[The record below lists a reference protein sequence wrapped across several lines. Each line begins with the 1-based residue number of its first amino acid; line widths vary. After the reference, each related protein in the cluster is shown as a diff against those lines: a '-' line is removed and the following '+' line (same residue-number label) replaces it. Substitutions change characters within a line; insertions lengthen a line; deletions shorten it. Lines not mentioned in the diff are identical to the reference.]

1 MLVGVHFV
9 IVLTFWGSI
18 SCDLTL
24 EDVYQE
30 VLDLRHAVGDM
41 QTKIQLQNEKIGELN
56 GIIRKQQDLLRHSA
70 AEGKLGGFLG
80 NYVHHK
86 DIESESTDEAGE
98 RGMDSSHT
106 QKPPKRKH
114 QIAETV
120 LRNDDHQREGQYDNV
135 YKILSGI
142 SDIFTIMAMFYYV
155 ATCAISCLNKLNID
169 KVPLDRYFD

>member
-41 QTKIQLQNEKIGELN
+41 QTKIQLQDEKIGELN

-80 NYVHHK
+80 IYVHHK

-98 RGMDSSHT
+98 RGIDSSHT

-120 LRNDDHQREGQYDNV
+120 LRNDDHQREGQYDFL
-135 YKILSGI
+135 YKIRSG

-155 ATCAISCLNKLNID
+155 ATCAI
-169 KVPLDRYFD
+169 